1 MNTYRETLVVFIN
14 RTFFQ
19 FVRTLSYTTQFI
31 FYLFIYL
38 FFPIT
43 IKTGTHTQKKKN
55 LSTKMFTKERTFLP
69 LKREV
74 KFISLSRSFS
84 LSRWKRQRK
93 KQDCLHKSN
102 LMVSNILTQSV
113 TLHFDNLN
121 TIQMDFLEVFLNAIL
136 ECSI

>member
-1 MNTYRETLVVFIN
+1 
-14 RTFFQ
+14 
-19 FVRTLSYTTQFI
+19 
-31 FYLFIYL
+31 
-38 FFPIT
+38 
-43 IKTGTHTQKKKN
+43 
-55 LSTKMFTKERTFLP
+55 MFTKERTFLP

-84 LSRWKRQRK
+84 LSRWKRQLK

-121 TIQMDFLEVFLNAIL
+121 TIQMDFLKFSWTQFWSVQSSLPANW
-136 ECSI
+136 